1 MVSFSDE
8 VMLFALWMASAT
20 VMAFLSC
27 AWYCIIDL
35 LPSTRMADF
44 QKNYVENVSNVIPT
58 ASFEA
63 TSPISVVP
71 MSDLSPS
78 ATSIEE
84 ENDNSV
90 HNVDERDGSDIW
102 EMPSPGG
109 RRSRPVRPRSGKP
122 LKWTV

>member
-8 VMLFALWMASAT
+8 VLLVALWMASAT
-20 VMAFLSC
+20 FMALLSC
-27 AWYCIIDL
+27 AWYCIDL

-71 MSDLSPS
+71 MSDPSPS

-84 ENDNSV
+84 ENDYSA
-90 HNVDERDGSDIW
+90 HHVDERDGSDIW

-109 RRSRPVRPRSGKP
+109 RRSRPVRPRSGRP
-122 LKWTV
+122 LTWRV

>member
-1 MVSFSDE
+1 MVPFSDE
-8 VMLFALWMASAT
+8 VMLIAMWMASAAG
-20 VMAFLSC
+20 MAFLSC
-27 AWYCIIDL
+27 AWYCIMDL
-35 LPSTRMADF
+35 LPSRMADF

-71 MSDLSPS
+71 MSDPSPS

-90 HNVDERDGSDIW
+90 HIVDEADDSDEW
-102 EMPSPGG
+102 EIHSPGG
-109 RRSRPVRPRSGKP
+109 RRSRYIRPRSGP
-122 LKWTV
+122 LKWIV